1 MPSPELKMHLF
12 IGSHFSLNPWMADNV
27 SEFEAL
33 GGILLH
39 HACDEVH
46 EFIAEAFLFLE
57 SRFHIP
63 ELVGLVV
70 DEPFVANVLFFSFC
84 EGRLASVHEEK
95 DDGG

>member
-46 EFIAEAFLFLE
+46 EFIAEALME
-57 SRFHIP
+57 SRMHIP

-70 DEPFVANVLFFSFC
+70 NEPFVMSVASFGLG
-84 EGRLASVHEEK
+84 EGRAASVHDEE

>member
-1 MPSPELKMHLF
+1 MPSTELKLHF
-12 IGSHFSLNPWMADNV
+12 FSRCHFSLNPWMPDNV
-27 SEFEAL
+27 SEFESL

-39 HACDEVH
+39 HACEEVN
-46 EFIAEAFLFLE
+46 EFIAEAFFLLQ
-57 SRFHIP
+57 SCMHIP

>member
-39 HACDEVH
+39 HACEEVDEFV
-46 EFIAEAFLFLE
+46 AEAILME
-57 SRFHIP
+57 SRMHIP
-63 ELVGLVV
+63 EFVGLVS
-70 DEPFVANVLFFSFC
+70 DEPLVMSVGLFC
-84 EGRLASVHEEK
+84 LGEGRVAGVHDEK

>member
-46 EFIAEAFLFLE
+46 EFIAEALILE
-57 SRFHIP
+57 SRMHIP
-63 ELVGLVV
+63 EPIGLVSN
-70 DEPFVANVLFFSFC
+70 EPFVMSVVLFSLGK
-84 EGRLASVHEEK
+84 GRVASVHDEK